1 MQNYDKYNQK
11 ISGSTKDVERIILT
25 SKNFYK
31 SEDFKTSNLLW
42 LKISISFAFVF
53 FLLYM
58 FFYQS

>member
-42 LKISISFAFVF
+42 LKISVSFAFVF

-58 FFYQS
+58 FFY